1 MTGIAYLLLGIA
13 ALAVLAV
20 AVAGFLWLLQFVL
33 NAHEGRNS
41 PS

>member
-1 MTGIAYLLLGIA
+1 MTAVAYLLLGVA

-33 NAHEGRNS
+33 NAHEGS
-41 PS
+41 DPSR